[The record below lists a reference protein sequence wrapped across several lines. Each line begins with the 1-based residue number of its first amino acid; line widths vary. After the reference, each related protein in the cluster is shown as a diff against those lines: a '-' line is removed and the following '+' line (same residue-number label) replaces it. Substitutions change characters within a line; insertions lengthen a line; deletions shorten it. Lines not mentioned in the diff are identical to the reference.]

1 MPASFA
7 RSATGRR
14 DKYANSNTMT
24 GKKDTLDFD
33 YSFGFSMPEVSSHK
47 IKPGLTKKTV
57 EEISRMKN
65 EPTWMKNFRLKS
77 YALFKKKKMPT
88 WGPSLSGIDFK
99 NITYYLQATKD
110 RSASWDELPSEI
122 KETYDR
128 IGVPEAEKK
137 YLSGVSA
144 QYESEVVYESMNR
157 ELEKLGVIFCDMD
170 TAVRKYP
177 ELVQKYFGTLIPPQ
191 DNAFATL
198 NSAVWSGGS
207 FVYVPKGVKVT
218 LPLQAYF
225 RINAERFGQFER
237 TLIIADEDSFVHY
250 TEGCTAPIYSTN
262 SLHTAVVEV
271 FAHKGARVRYTTVQN
286 WSSNIYNLVTKR
298 ARAEAH
304 AVMEWVDCNIGSKV
318 TMKYPSVYLV
328 GEGAHGDMLSIA
340 LASEGQTQDAGSK
353 MYHLAPNTTS
363 RILSKSISKNGG
375 QTSYRGLVHIGKNAS
390 HAKTN
395 VTCDAMILD
404 AISRSDTYPTMTIDR
419 SDATVEHEAT
429 VEKIGE
435 EKLFALESRGIARA
449 DAEGLLVNGFIEPIS
464 KEIPLEYSIEL
475 NRLIHF
481 EMTKKIG

>member
-1 MPASFA
+1 MKGTKNQKQS
-7 RSATGRR
+7 
-14 DKYANSNTMT
+14 
-24 GKKDTLDFD
+24 LDFD
-33 YSFGFSMPEVSSHK
+33 YSFGFSMPEVSTHK
-47 IKPGLTKKTV
+47 SDRGLTRKTV
-57 EEISRMKN
+57 EDISRIKK
-65 EPTWMKNFRLKS
+65 EPTWMKEFRLRS
-77 YALFKKKKMPT
+77 YDIFKKKKLPS
-88 WGPSLSGIDFK
+88 WGPDLSAIDF
-99 NITYYLQATKD
+99 NDITYFLKATKD
-110 RSASWDELPSEI
+110 RSDSWEALPDEI

-170 TAVRKYP
+170 TAVRKHP

-191 DNAFATL
+191 DNMFAAL

-207 FVYVPKGVKVT
+207 FVYVPKGVKVQ

-237 TLIIADEDSFVHY
+237 TLIIAEEGSFVHY
-250 TEGCTAPIYSTN
+250 TEGCTAPIYSTD
-262 SLHTAVVEV
+262 SLHAAVVEV
-271 FAHKGARVRYTTVQN
+271 FVHQGARVRYTTVQN
-286 WSSNIYNLVTKR
+286 WSNNIYNLVTKR
-298 ARAEAH
+298 ARAETQAI
-304 AVMEWVDCNIGSKV
+304 MEWVDCNIGSKV

-340 LASEGQTQDAGSK
+340 LASTGQCQDAGSK
-353 MYHLAPNTTS
+353 MYHLAPRTTS
-363 RILSKSISKNGG
+363 RILSKSISKGGG
-375 QTSYRGLVHIGKNAS
+375 QTSYRGLVHIGKNAR

-404 AISRSDTYPTMTIDR
+404 ASSRSDTYPTMTIDR
-419 SDATVEHEAT
+419 NDAVVEHEAT
-429 VEKIGE
+429 VEKVGE
-435 EKLFALESRGIARA
+435 EKIFSLESRGVPRS

-481 EMTKKIG
+481 EMTKKVG

>member
-1 MPASFA
+1 MEDAS
-7 RSATGRR
+7 
-14 DKYANSNTMT
+14 
-24 GKKDTLDFD
+24 KKHGLDFD

-47 IKPGLTKKTV
+47 SGRGLNKKTV
-57 EEISRMKN
+57 EEISRIKN
-65 EPTWMKNFRLKS
+65 EPEWMREFRLKS
-77 YALFKKKKMPT
+77 YETFKKKKLPA
-88 WGPSLSGIDFK
+88 WGPDLSAINFSD
-99 NITYYLQATKD
+99 ITYFLKATKD
-110 RSASWDELPSEI
+110 RSDSWESLPNEI

-137 YLSGVSA
+137 FLSGVSA

-170 TAVRKYP
+170 TAVRKHP
-177 ELVQKYFGTLIPPQ
+177 DIVRKYFGTLIPPQ
-191 DNAFATL
+191 DNKFAAL

-207 FVYVPKGVKVT
+207 FVYVPKGVVVQ

-237 TLIIADEDSFVHY
+237 TLIIAEEGSFVHY
-250 TEGCTAPIYSTN
+250 TEGCTAPIYSTD
-262 SLHTAVVEV
+262 SLHAAVVEV
-271 FAHKGARVRYTTVQN
+271 FVHKGARVRYTTVQN
-286 WSSNIYNLVTKR
+286 WSNNIYNLVTKR
-298 ARAEAH
+298 ARAESNG
-304 AVMEWVDCNIGSKV
+304 VMEWVDCNIGSKV

-328 GEGAHGDMLSIA
+328 GEGAHGDILSIA
-340 LASEGQTQDAGSK
+340 LASNGQCQDAGSK

-363 RILSKSISKNGG
+363 RILSKSISKGGG
-375 QTSYRGLVHIGKNAS
+375 QTSYRGLVHIGKNARQ
-390 HAKTN
+390 AKTS

-404 AISRSDTYPTMTIDR
+404 TTSRSDTYPTMTIDR

-435 EKLFALESRGIARA
+435 EKLFSLESRGIARS
-449 DAEGLLVNGFIEPIS
+449 DAEGLLVNGFIEPIA

-481 EMTKKIG
+481 EMTKKVG